1 MCIKAIA
8 NFDFE
13 AAKDHVKETIKYLGG
28 NSANGQLASW
38 SSAAVPEPT
47 SGLLLLLGVAGLAL
61 ELDPKALVNKVK
73 DKLSDEDVKLAVQK
87 KLRLVSDIVGWVPTY
102 IEGLV
107 GAVQGYKA

>member
-1 MCIKAIA
+1 MWYSNCIGITKNKIGRNSIMCIKAIA

-13 AAKDHVKETIKYLGG
+13 AAKDNFKETLKYLDAGK
-28 NSANGQLASW
+28 
-38 SSAAVPEPT
+38 
-47 SGLLLLLGVAGLAL
+47 LLGVAGLAL
-61 ELDPKALVNKVK
+61 EADPKALVNKVK
-73 DKLSDEDVKLAVQK
+73 NKLADEDLKLAVQK

>member
-13 AAKDHVKETIKYLGG
+13 AAKDHVKETIKYLDAGKI
-28 NSANGQLASW
+28 
-38 SSAAVPEPT
+38 
-47 SGLLLLLGVAGLAL
+47 LGVAGLAL

-73 DKLSDEDVKLAVQK
+73 DKLSVQK

>member
-1 MCIKAIA
+1 M
-8 NFDFE
+8 
-13 AAKDHVKETIKYLGG
+13 
-28 NSANGQLASW
+28 
-38 SSAAVPEPT
+38 
-47 SGLLLLLGVAGLAL
+47 
-61 ELDPKALVNKVK
+61 

>member
-13 AAKDHVKETIKYLGG
+13 AAKNNVKETVKFLDAGKI
-28 NSANGQLASW
+28 
-38 SSAAVPEPT
+38 
-47 SGLLLLLGVAGLAL
+47 LGVASFAL
-61 ELDPKALVNKVK
+61 ELDPKAIVNKVK

>member
-13 AAKDHVKETIKYLGG
+13 AAKDHVKETIKYLDAGKI
-28 NSANGQLASW
+28 
-38 SSAAVPEPT
+38 
-47 SGLLLLLGVAGLAL
+47 LGVAGLAL

-73 DKLSDEDVKLAVQK
+73 DKLSDEDFKLAVQK